1 MKKSLLFLWFVVPFL
16 GLNLAACS
24 DDDNPG
30 GPGDGGDVV
39 EEPVDEL
46 AVLQS
51 SLAKVD
57 ESGNLQERI
66 LGVPLDP
73 ADETEVSV
81 GVDNFEEA
89 QFLFLS
95 LFADTT
101 RISSDNMEATFSCAE
116 GSARLVQQTDDNGL
130 VGYATFN
137 VPGLKYVSKIDFI
150 KNSAW
155 PDNAS
160 GKGFHKLG
168 VQYEYKAW
176 TGDPTPAA
184 TDDFNKDELH
194 TFVCVREY
202 SNGKPALLVGISKDD
217 WYIYWRYSNEYS
229 GNIPD
234 KGKAQ
239 EISEILRTNWNTYKQ
254 FFNANGKNLLND
266 GWEYWI
272 NSGKDYGV
280 AVYRD
285 AIKLQTGS
293 VSRYD
298 VHYKTPRKRVL
309 FYLESGQ
316 KE

>member
-101 RISSDNMEATFSCAE
+101 RISSDNMEATFSCAQ

-168 VQYEYKAW
+168 V
-176 TGDPTPAA
+176 
-184 TDDFNKDELH
+184 
-194 TFVCVREY
+194 
-202 SNGKPALLVGISKDD
+202 
-217 WYIYWRYSNEYS
+217 
-229 GNIPD
+229 
-234 KGKAQ
+234 
-239 EISEILRTNWNTYKQ
+239 
-254 FFNANGKNLLND
+254 
-266 GWEYWI
+266 
-272 NSGKDYGV
+272 
-280 AVYRD
+280 
-285 AIKLQTGS
+285 
-293 VSRYD
+293 
-298 VHYKTPRKRVL
+298 
-309 FYLESGQ
+309 
-316 KE
+316 